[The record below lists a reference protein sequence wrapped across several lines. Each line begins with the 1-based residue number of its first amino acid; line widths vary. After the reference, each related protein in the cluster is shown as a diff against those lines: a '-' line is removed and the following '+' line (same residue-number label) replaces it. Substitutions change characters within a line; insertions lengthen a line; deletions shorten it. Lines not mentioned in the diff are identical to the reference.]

1 MPFIVKQ
8 SNTGTCGI
16 ENAYGIHIVAFELTF
31 IDPLPPKQEE
41 NRCYGPMVFDEH
53 YTECGL
59 SAGGGGGGWGGACR
73 ERKGRSLVW
82 DAISGK
88 CLFHVIDIS
97 FDNAVA

>member
-41 NRCYGPMVFDEH
+41 IDAMDQWSLTSTIPNVVC
-53 YTECGL
+53 L
-59 SAGGGGGGWGGACR
+59 QGGGGGWGGACR